1 MSNVNDSE
9 KRSNQQLKG
18 KKSSMKLEN
27 GKTVNMIL
35 IMYMLRGKA
44 KALIWLHVRNA

>member
-1 MSNVNDSE
+1 MWTTVGSGN
-9 KRSNQQLKG
+9 SNQQLKG

-44 KALIWLHVRNA
+44 KNSILITQCIAK